1 MLFND
6 LFAFLVIV
14 IVSGFF
20 KFLGFSLVIFFF
32 CSISFCVWCACLADT
47 NKVKV
52 TICK

>member
-20 KFLGFSLVIFFF
+20 KFLGFSLVTFFGLF
-32 CSISFCVWCACLADT
+32 HFVCGALAWLTQT
-47 NKVKV
+47 NQR
-52 TICK
+52 

>member
-1 MLFND
+1 MLFNV

-32 CSISFCVWCACLADT
+32 VLFHFVCGALVWLTQT
-47 NKVKV
+47 NQR
-52 TICK
+52 

>member
-6 LFAFLVIV
+6 LSAFLVIV

-20 KFLGFSLVIFFF
+20 KFQGFSLVFVLF
-32 CSISFCVWCACLADT
+32 CSISFCVWCACLPDT
-47 NKVKV
+47 NKPKV

>member
-1 MLFND
+1 MLFNV

-32 CSISFCVWCACLADT
+32 CSISFCVRCACLADT
-47 NKVKV
+47 NKPKV
-52 TICK
+52 TMCK

>member
-20 KFLGFSLVIFFF
+20 KFLSFSLVIFFLF
-32 CSISFCVWCACLADT
+32 YFILCVVHLLG
-47 NKVKV
+47 
-52 TICK
+52 

>member
-20 KFLGFSLVIFFF
+20 KFLGFSLVIFLFYF
-32 CSISFCVWCACLADT
+32 ILCVVRLLG
-47 NKVKV
+47 
-52 TICK
+52 

>member
-20 KFLGFSLVIFFF
+20 KFLGCSLVILFFF
-32 CSISFCVWCACLADT
+32 VLFHFVCGTLVWLTQT
-47 NKVKV
+47 NQR
-52 TICK
+52 